1 MKRKQ
6 TKTLSIIPA
15 RGGSK
20 GLPRKN
26 LRLLAGKPLV
36 AYPIEAAKNC
46 RLIDRVIVSTD
57 DQEIAEIAR
66 QYGAEVPFLRPEE
79 LGGDLVTSEQVL
91 NHALD
96 WLEKNEGYIP
106 DIVVYLQPT
115 DVFRTQYMVD
125 EVVKR
130 MLADENLDTVFCA
143 YREHKNYW
151 KKSGD
156 TYVPMDQRGHLPRQI
171 KEPVYREDTGLAC
184 ATRPHVIRSGRRIGN
199 RVDIVVHTDQ
209 ATAIDIHEPYDL
221 FLAEKTL
228 TEWGRRV
235 NQ

>member
-1 MKRKQ
+1 MNSKNK
-6 TKTLSIIPA
+6 KVIAIIPA

-26 LRLLAGKPLV
+26 VRLLAGKPLV
-36 AYPIEAAKNC
+36 AYPIEAAKKSS
-46 RLIDRVIVSTD
+46 LIDRVIVSTD
-57 DQEIAEIAR
+57 DQEIATTAR
-66 QYGAEVPFLRPEE
+66 KYGAEVPFLRPSE
-79 LGGDLVTSEQVL
+79 LSEDLVTSEQVL

-96 WLEKNEGYIP
+96 WFEQNEKYVP

-125 EVVKR
+125 EVVR
-130 MLADENLDTVFCA
+130 RILADDRLDTVFCA
-143 YREHKNYW
+143 YKEHKNFW
-151 KKSGD
+151 RKVGD
-156 TYVPMDQRGHLPRQI
+156 KYIPIDGRGHLPRQV
-171 KEPVYREDTGLAC
+171 KEPIYREDTGLAC
-184 ATRPHVIRSGRRIGN
+184 ATRPRVIRTGRRIGEN
-199 RVDIVVHTDQ
+199 VDIVVHTDQ

-228 TEWGRRV
+228 VDWGKKV